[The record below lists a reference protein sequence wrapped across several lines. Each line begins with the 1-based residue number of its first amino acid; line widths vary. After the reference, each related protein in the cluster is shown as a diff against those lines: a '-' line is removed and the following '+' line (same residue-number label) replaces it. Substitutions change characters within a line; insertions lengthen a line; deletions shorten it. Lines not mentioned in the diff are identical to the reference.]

1 MASGK
6 QNGEARFKFLMRPQ
20 RVVTLAAALRGIGR
34 AEGREQRQQ
43 SIVEAG
49 GEGRRG
55 RQAAQSCHKAWA
67 SCNLG
72 KLLFDCPHTSLRSCC
87 LQSPAP
93 GPGPSHSSL
102 LSWSSFQVTCLSRL
116 SRLQAGAEA
125 AAPSGKTV
133 QEKLQN
139 SQPAIF
145 LEIQHT
151 RGAIT
156 SFQVNHYNQQLR
168 RLPRPRPRPNHPPPT
183 PSTVAHNR
191 ITRKSFSLFFFWV
204 CFVLGA
210 WEALGVAYAACGT
223 GLRLLRLIAL
233 QQQQRQPSLQLTCEG
248 SGKTGNWEMGNGTAI
263 AVFGPRI
270 EACLSLL
277 LPLGAY

>member
-1 MASGK
+1 MPAHFIT
-6 QNGEARFKFLMRPQ
+6 Q
-20 RVVTLAAALRGIGR
+20 
-34 AEGREQRQQ
+34 
-43 SIVEAG
+43 
-49 GEGRRG
+49 
-55 RQAAQSCHKAWA
+55 
-67 SCNLG
+67 
-72 KLLFDCPHTSLRSCC
+72 LLPPIAC
-87 LQSPAP
+87 P
-93 GPGPSHSSL
+93 GPFPYSL
-102 LSWSSFQVTCLSRL
+102 LSWSTFQVTCLSRL

-125 AAPSGKTV
+125 AAPSGKIV

-168 RLPRPRPRPNHPPPT
+168 RLPRPRPAQSHTIELRAKVFP
-183 PSTVAHNR
+183 
-191 ITRKSFSLFFFWV
+191 FFFLV

-233 QQQQRQPSLQLTCEG
+233 QQRQPSLQLTCEG
-248 SGKTGNWEMGNGTAI
+248 SGKIGKLGNWEMGNGTAI

>member
-6 QNGEARFKFLMRPQ
+6 QNGVARFKFLMRPQ

-34 AEGREQRQQ
+34 AETAIYSRGWGRG
-43 SIVEAG
+43 AA
-49 GEGRRG
+49 G
-55 RQAAQSCHKAWA
+55 RQAAQSSHKARA

-93 GPGPSHSSL
+93 GPFPYSL
-102 LSWSSFQVTCLSRL
+102 LSWSTFQVTCLSRL

-125 AAPSGKTV
+125 VAPSGKTV
-133 QEKLQN
+133 QEKLQS

-168 RLPRPRPRPNHPPPT
+168 RLPRPRPNHPPPT

-191 ITRKSFSLFFFWV
+191 ITRKSFSLFFFW
-204 CFVLGA
+204 FVLFWARGKHWA
-210 WEALGVAYAACGT
+210 WHMPRAA
-223 GLRLLRLIAL
+223 
-233 QQQQRQPSLQLTCEG
+233 QD
-248 SGKTGNWEMGNGTAI
+248 SGYSG
-263 AVFGPRI
+263 
-270 EACLSLL
+270 
-277 LPLGAY
+277 